1 MKNEQGI
8 TLVEVI
14 IAVSVAGILVAVL
27 AFSFQGWMGA
37 YSAENQIKNIY
48 VDFMNTRARAMQKNR
63 IHFVSLSTT
72 QYAIYEDTYDATVT
86 TNPDGDG
93 VLQTAANTDTQ
104 FLLKT
109 LDNRYP
115 ITWSNSGDAQ
125 PQIQF
130 SRKGIANAKRVIC
143 SNTTADTDYNC
154 IEIEETTISTGKLT
168 TKIPSGGACNATNC
182 VAK

>member
-8 TLVEVI
+8 TLVELI
-14 IAVSVAGILVAVL
+14 IAVSVIGILVTVL

-37 YSAENQIKNIY
+37 YSAENQMKNIY
-48 VDFMNTRARAMQKNR
+48 VDLMNTRARAMQRNR

-86 TNPDGDG
+86 ANPDGDG
-93 VLQTAANTDTQ
+93 ILQTASDSR
-104 FLLKT
+104 FLLKG
-109 LDNRYP
+109 LDQRYP
-115 ITWSNSGDAQ
+115 ITWSNFGDAQ

-130 SRKGIANAKRVIC
+130 SRKGVANAERVIC

-154 IEIEETTISTGKLT
+154 IKIEETTISTGKLT
-168 TKIPSGGACNATNC
+168 TKIPGGGACNATNC
-182 VAK
+182 VTK